1 MSKIMPTVHLN
12 GTGRKMLTDGYLAAH
27 DAVQNAIEKLA
38 GVEFHARDY
47 YVHADPDAY
56 TKARA
61 ERDEQFAKLES
72 VRADIQ
78 AILEH
83 LS

>member
-1 MSKIMPTVHLN
+1 MPTIHLN
-12 GTGRKMLTDGYLAAH
+12 GTGRWMLARDYLAAH
-27 DAVQNAIEKLA
+27 DAVQTAIEKLA

-47 YVHADPDAY
+47 YINPDPDAWQQ
-56 TKARA
+56 ARA

-72 VRADIQ
+72 VRADLQ

-83 LS
+83 VS